1 MNIEEQFGKEWVA
14 ESPTEDGIY
23 LWKDDPDAEIEAYPV
38 SSGKAAVMKGNLPG
52 PTRVGVS
59 LIGGL
64 WLGPIGPWGDE
75 YEAPLTPEEYEDT
88 DWITIGNQTIR
99 ISDITGIERKS
110 KIAGARRE
118 TGTKENL
125 TDNLVIH
132 LSGTTIETGARSKE
146 KNDALALKIL
156 RFDQVSK
163 LEL

>member
-1 MNIEEQFGKEWVA
+1 MSTIEFASEFTTDHPV
-14 ESPTEDGIY
+14 EDGIY
-23 LWKDDPDAEIEAYPV
+23 LWRDNPESTEIESYPV

-52 PTRVGVS
+52 PTRVDVS
-59 LIGGL
+59 LMGGL

-99 ISDITGIERKS
+99 ILDITGIERKC
-110 KIAGARRE
+110 KLAGARRD

-125 TDNLVIH
+125 THNLVIH
-132 LSGTTIETGARSKE
+132 LCGTTLETKARSEE
-146 KNDALALKIL
+146 KNNALALKIL

-163 LEL
+163 ITE